1 MSDHKQSAA
10 TMTHHR
16 QGVPNHDPYVTPTI
30 EEICGRVVGIERMSP
45 VDATLALEAHRRAR
59 LDAFT
64 DALKAQSLTGEQHA
78 ALFAWYDKHCTANW
92 FRVRSFKVDALVQDT
107 ERQLADMKNNQV
119 ALTRTIAAIAEPL
132 KVLDSFDGKYGAN
145 VVQSKNKNMQN
156 AIRGVFHR
164 YMSPAKY
171 GKLVAQAAGQ
181 DPEWSVLASAA
192 EEALERYQHYLKEQ
206 KRLEGEIRKNE
217 RAVKRNTADIR
228 QLASPQTTYNYFVWV
243 LDRARAW

>member
-1 MSDHKQSAA
+1 MSDRKQSAA
-10 TMTHHR
+10 TMTH
-16 QGVPNHDPYVTPTI
+16 HDPYVTPTI

-64 DALKAQSLTGEQHA
+64 DALKARSLTGAQHT
-78 ALFAWYDKHCTANW
+78 ALFGWYEKHCTANW

-119 ALTRTIAAIAEPL
+119 ALTRTISALAEPL
-132 KVLDSFDGKYGAN
+132 EMLDSFDAKYGAN
-145 VVQSKNKNMQN
+145 VVQSKNMQN
-156 AIRGVFHR
+156 AMRGVFHR

-192 EEALERYQHYLKEQ
+192 EGALERYQHHLKEQ